1 MKILVTGASGYIG
14 SHLVPALQA
23 AGHEVR
29 AVARH
34 PAVLEARGWQGVE
47 TQRMDALEPESV
59 QAALDGVDAA
69 YYLIHSMGE
78 GRDFAALDRQAAGTF
93 AKAAGAAGLER
104 IIYLGGLFPAGDAS
118 RHLASRA
125 ETGELLR
132 SGPTPVTELRAG
144 IVVGPGSAAFE
155 VIRDLVNHLPAM
167 VTPRWVRSRTQPIA
181 LSDLLA
187 YLVAML
193 ELPGARERTLDV
205 GGPQILRY
213 EDMLHEASRV
223 LGHRVW
229 IIPVP
234 LLTPRLSSYWLD
246 LVTAV
251 PAGVVRPLI
260 DSLHYDL
267 LADTAEI
274 QALVPRELLP
284 FDAAVRDA
292 LAIEREEPL
301 PARWAEGALAYRD
314 WNPDFAYYSKGEQV
328 VIDSTLAPAAV
339 WHELEQIGGEHG
351 YAYGDWLWRMRGWL
365 DRAVGGVGLRRG
377 RRDPVDLRVGDALD
391 FWRVVALKPGQQLT
405 LLAEMRLPGAA
416 VLEFEVAARDGG
428 SRLTMSARFH
438 PAGIA
443 GLAYWYLLKP
453 VHDRI
458 FQEMPRRLVERAGEA
473 PPPQIVA
480 PS

>member
-29 AVARH
+29 AVTRH

-47 TQRMDALEPESV
+47 IQRMDALEPESV

-69 YYLIHSMGE
+69 YYLIHSMGQS
-78 GRDFAALDRQAAGTF
+78 RDFAILDRQAAGTF
-93 AKAAGAAGLER
+93 AKAAGIVGLEH

-118 RHLASRA
+118 QHLASRA
-125 ETGELLR
+125 ETGQILR
-132 SGPTPVTELRAG
+132 IGPTPVTELRAG

-187 YLVAML
+187 YLVGVL
-193 ELPGARERTLDV
+193 ELPEAGGRTLDV
-205 GGPQILRY
+205 GGPQVLRY
-213 EDMLHEASRV
+213 EDMLREAARV
-223 LGHRVW
+223 LGHRVR
-229 IIPVP
+229 IVPVP

-267 LADTAEI
+267 LADTAAI
-274 QALVPRELLP
+274 RALVPRELLP

-292 LAIEREEPL
+292 LVIEREEPL

-328 VIDSTLAPAAV
+328 TVDSALEPTAV
-339 WHELEQIGGEHG
+339 WQEVERIGGEHG
-351 YAYGDWLWRMRGWL
+351 YAYGDWLWRLRGWL

-391 FWRVVALKPGQQLT
+391 FWRVVALKPGRQLT

-416 VLEFEVAARDGG
+416 VLEFEVAERKGG

-438 PAGIA
+438 PAGIS
-443 GLAYWYLLKP
+443 GLAYWYVLKP

-458 FQEMPRRLVERAGEA
+458 FQQMPRRLVQRASHA
-473 PPPQIVA
+473 SPPRNVLA
-480 PS
+480 S